1 MRKFQTHTTNRFIS
15 AVLFARWSS
24 MNCAHEIS
32 PEATSTGGKF
42 FVAGE
47 GAAQIGP
54 AFAHSNTPAI
64 RQEIRVGH
72 ALFFTIRKAHHQVTD
87 CRNAYRS
94 DY

>member
-1 MRKFQTHTTNRFIS
+1 M
-15 AVLFARWSS
+15 LFARWSS

-32 PEATSTGGKF
+32 PEAISTGGKF

-47 GAAQIGP
+47 GAAQVGP
-54 AFAHSNTPAI
+54 AFAHSNTPVV
-64 RQEIRVGH
+64 RQEIRVGR
-72 ALFFTIRKAHHQVTD
+72 ALSFTIRKVPHKITD